1 MKKYFS
7 LAVTVWFAS
16 IVLSIAAT
24 PDKDA
29 IMAKEKEAW
38 QAFKDKKADDFKK
51 LLDQGFR
58 GVYAEGIVNLTEE
71 LADMQKWDMKS
82 FAISDFTSYSDE
94 PDVIVTTY
102 KVTIQGTVSGKD
114 VSGTYNCG
122 TVWKAEKD
130 VWLAL
135 FHTNV
140 KAEAAAKK

>member
-16 IVLSIAAT
+16 IALSIAAT

-38 QAFKDKKADDFKK
+38 QAFKDKNADGFKK
-51 LLDQGFR
+51 VVDPGYR
-58 GVYAEGIVNLTEE
+58 GVYADGIINLTQEI
-71 LADMQKWDMKS
+71 AGMQKWDMKS
-82 FAISDFTSYSDE
+82 FALSDFTSYSDE

-102 KVTIQGTVSGKD
+102 TVTIQGTVSGKD
-114 VSGTYNCG
+114 ASGTFNCG
-122 TVWKAEKD
+122 TVWKSEKD

-135 FHTNV
+135 FHTNI
-140 KAEAAAKK
+140 KAEAAK

>member
-1 MKKYFS
+1 MKKQFS

-16 IVLSIAAT
+16 IALSLAAT

-38 QAFKDKKADDFKK
+38 QAFKDKNAEAFKK
-51 LLDQGFR
+51 VVDTGLKA
-58 GVYAEGIVNLTEE
+58 VYAEGVVDLKQELEE
-71 LADMQKWDMKS
+71 MQKWDMKS
-82 FAISDFTSYSDE
+82 FTISDFSSYSDE

-102 KVTIQGTVSGKD
+102 KCTVQGTIGGKD
-114 VSGTYNCG
+114 ASGTYNCG
-122 TVWKAEKD
+122 TVWKAEKG

-140 KAEAAAKK
+140 AAAK

>member
-1 MKKYFS
+1 MKKQFS
-7 LAVTVWFAS
+7 LAVTVWFAA

-24 PDKDA
+24 PDNAA

-38 QAFKDKKADDFKK
+38 QAFKDKNADAFKK
-51 LLDQGFR
+51 LVDTGFK
-58 GVYAEGIVNLTEE
+58 GVYAEGVVNLTQE

-82 FAISDFTSYSDE
+82 FELSDFTSYSDE

-102 KVTIQGTVSGKD
+102 KVTVKGTIGGKD
-114 VSGTYNCG
+114 ASGTYNCG

-140 KAEAAAKK
+140 AAAAATK

>member
-51 LLDQGFR
+51 LVDTGFK
-58 GVYAEGIVNLTEE
+58 GVYAEGIVDLTQE
-71 LADMQKWDMKS
+71 LADMEKWDMKS
-82 FAISDFTSYSDE
+82 FALSDYTSYSDE

-102 KVTIQGTVSGKD
+102 KVTVQGSVSGKD
-114 VSGTYNCG
+114 ASGIYNCG
-122 TVWKAEKD
+122 TVWKAEKG
-130 VWLAL
+130 VWLAI

-140 KAEAAAKK
+140 KAEAVAK

>member
-1 MKKYFS
+1 MKKYLS

-16 IVLSIAAT
+16 IALSVAAT
-24 PDKDA
+24 PDTAA

-38 QAFKDKKADDFKK
+38 QAFKDTKADDFKK
-51 LLDQGFR
+51 LVDTGFR

-82 FAISDFTSYSDE
+82 FTISDFTSYSDE

-102 KVTIQGTVSGKD
+102 KVAVQGTVGGKD
-114 VSGTYNCG
+114 ASGSYNCG
-122 TVWKAEKD
+122 TVWKAEKGI
-130 VWLAL
+130 WLAL

-140 KAEAAAKK
+140 KIEAAAK